1 MVVSGL
7 VLLIACVN
15 VANLLI
21 GRTAARQREWGV
33 RLALGS
39 GRARLVGQLLTE
51 SVLLSV
57 VGGICAL
64 LLSEWLLGLL
74 SGAQLPAAVP
84 FHIQP
89 GLDIHVVGFALV
101 ISVLTG
107 GLFGLT
113 PALQASRP
121 DIVPLLKNELGAQGR
136 FRGVGMGELLVV
148 LQIALSLVLLV
159 GTGLFVRSLENA
171 QGVQIGFRPD
181 HVLLL
186 SIDPSLFG
194 YSDAQSRVLLSQ
206 LQQKASV
213 LPGVQAASFT
223 DRLPMSL
230 GANEARVQIPG
241 RQFPRE
247 SNVNRVTY
255 FMVAPHYFAALGM
268 PLLRGREFADLNGP
282 LTPVAIVNRSMAER
296 FWPSQDVLGK
306 TVLLS
311 GKNYEIVGMVPDSKL
326 RTFAE
331 DDTPCIYLPILQTYS
346 SMPVTML
353 IRTVADPAGMAAPVT
368 QAVRALAGN
377 VAVYQ
382 VESLSD
388 HVGQALI
395 FVRAGA
401 SLFSAFGLT
410 ALLLASVGV
419 YGVMNY
425 SISRRTREIGI
436 RIALGAQL
444 HDVRRMILTRAMGMT
459 CCGLAIGLV
468 GAVVLSKVLTA
479 FLYGVS
485 TTDGQSFGFAALILF
500 VVAMAA
506 NYLPIRRA
514 THLDPLVAVRWE

>member
-1 MVVSGL
+1 
-7 VLLIACVN
+7 
-15 VANLLI
+15 
-21 GRTAARQREWGV
+21 
-33 RLALGS
+33 
-39 GRARLVGQLLTE
+39 
-51 SVLLSV
+51 
-57 VGGICAL
+57 
-64 LLSEWLLGLL
+64 
-74 SGAQLPAAVP
+74 
-84 FHIQP
+84 
-89 GLDIHVVGFALV
+89 
-101 ISVLTG
+101 
-107 GLFGLT
+107 
-113 PALQASRP
+113 
-121 DIVPLLKNELGAQGR
+121 
-136 FRGVGMGELLVV
+136 
-148 LQIALSLVLLV
+148 
-159 GTGLFVRSLENA
+159 LENA
-171 QGVQIGFRPD
+171 QAVQIGFRPD

-206 LQQKASV
+206 LQQRVSV
-213 LPGVQAASFT
+213 LPGVQAASFA

-230 GANEARVQIPG
+230 GANEAKIQVPG
-241 RQFPRE
+241 RQFARE

-255 FMVAPHYFAALGM
+255 FAVAPTYFAALGM
-268 PLLRGREFADLNGP
+268 PLLRGREFADRDGP

-377 VAVYQ
+377 IAVYQ

-410 ALLLASVGV
+410 ALLLASIGV

-444 HDVRRMILTRAMGMT
+444 HDVRRMILTG
-459 CCGLAIGLV
+459 
-468 GAVVLSKVLTA
+468 
-479 FLYGVS
+479 
-485 TTDGQSFGFAALILF
+485 
-500 VVAMAA
+500 
-506 NYLPIRRA
+506 
-514 THLDPLVAVRWE
+514 RWE